1 MKKWK
6 ILNKFKTK
14 KKDSKEPEISVEE
27 NKELP
32 KPVVKE
38 KEETKEE
45 IEELP
50 EKEYRETLYS
60 RGEAPKKPQITPKP
74 IEKQWTGKR
83 WENVEVIEK
92 NIDDIGKRKPEHD
105 EKTLTKL
112 DLNKKVDRL
121 ISKRKK

>member
-32 KPVVKE
+32 QPVVKE
-38 KEETKEE
+38 EEETKEE

-50 EKEYRETLYS
+50 VKEYRETLYS
-60 RGEAPKKPQITPKP
+60 RGEAPKKPQIAPKP
-74 IEKQWTGKR
+74 REKQWTEKR
-83 WENVEVIEK
+83 WENVEVVEK

>member
-1 MKKWK
+1 LKKWK

-14 KKDSKEPEISVEE
+14 KEYSKEPEISVEK

-32 KPVVKE
+32 QPEIKE
-38 KEETKEE
+38 EEETKEE

-50 EKEYRETLYS
+50 VKEYRETLYS
-60 RGEAPKKPQITPKP
+60 RGEAPKKPQIAPKP
-74 IEKQWTGKR
+74 REKQRTGRR
-83 WENVEVIEK
+83 WENVEVIET
-92 NIDDIGKRKPEHD
+92 NVDDIGKRKPKHD